1 MKKIL
6 LSWLNADNEVN
17 LEDNK
22 NRIMQLLKQ
31 SNFIDLSVTD
41 QIQLFKSVESEFC
54 NQLAKQNIEAE
65 ITIEEI
71 EKFSRANV
79 QHGEYQKR

>member
-1 MKKIL
+1 MKQLL
-6 LSWLNADNEVN
+6 LSWLNTDNKVN

-22 NRIMQLLKQ
+22 NRILQLLKQ
-31 SNFIDLSVTD
+31 SNFIDLSVTE

-71 EKFSRANV
+71 EKFSRAKV
-79 QHGEYQKR
+79 ERGEYQKR